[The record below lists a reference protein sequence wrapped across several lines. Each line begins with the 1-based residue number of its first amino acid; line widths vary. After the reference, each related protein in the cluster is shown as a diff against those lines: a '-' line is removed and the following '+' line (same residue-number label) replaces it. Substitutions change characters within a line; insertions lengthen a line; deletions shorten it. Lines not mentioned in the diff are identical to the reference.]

1 MVRSNGRNLMEEKE
15 NINLEKEEY
24 KKEYNEKSFFDK
36 LKKVLKVVGVKGVYI
51 LLLLYNTLQRKD
63 IPPKEKSI
71 IIGALGYFILP
82 LDALPDITPIVGY
95 SDDIFALGMAIL
107 KVIPYID
114 DEMKEKSREQI
125 IKWFK
130 IPESELNLLID

>member
-1 MVRSNGRNLMEEKE
+1 MEEKE

-36 LKKVLKVVGVKGVYI
+36 LKKVLKVVGVKGVYM

-71 IIGALGYFILP
+71 ISGALGYFILP

-107 KVIPYID
+107 KVMPYID